1 MKSKKELTKKDFV
14 KLMILGVGL
23 FLLFFA
29 MLAVAAILQE
39 NGVSSS
45 IYTPVMLSSFV
56 PGVIALVIMISNF
69 GRMIEYELR
78 VKAEKIANRKF
89 DIVEGVTKQSVM
101 DACEKQG
108 FEKRDFEYY
117 YKRKFSFSKDYVN
130 YFVRCADG
138 YDLAEQF
145 KGELEKFDRKNYS
158 NKNKCLVLFLFLD
171 TVSQANLKFLTN
183 QATAFILTE
192 AAAIGAGRF
201 DSTVLILVDN
211 STRKAYMVPDR
222 ASISIYK
229 HGIKFVKKLLK
240 Q

>member
-1 MKSKKELTKKDFV
+1 MKHKKELTKKGYI
-14 KLMILGVGL
+14 KLLILGLGL

-29 MLAVAAILQE
+29 LLTVVAILQE

-69 GRMIEYELR
+69 GRMMEYELR

-89 DIVEGVTKQSVM
+89 DIVEGVTKQRVM

-145 KGELEKFDRKNYS
+145 GGELEKFDRKNYS
-158 NKNKCLVLFLFLD
+158 NKNKCLVLFFFLD
-171 TVSQANLKFLTN
+171 TVSQANLKFLTK

-192 AAAIGAGRF
+192 TATLGQIRT
-201 DSTVLILVDN
+201 DSAVVVLVDN
-211 STRKAYMVPDR
+211 STRKAYMVSDR

-240 Q
+240 